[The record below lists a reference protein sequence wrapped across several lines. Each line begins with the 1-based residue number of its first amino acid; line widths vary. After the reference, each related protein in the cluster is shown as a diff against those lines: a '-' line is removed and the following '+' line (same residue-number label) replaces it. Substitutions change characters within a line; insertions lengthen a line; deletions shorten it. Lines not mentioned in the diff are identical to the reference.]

1 MNQRKNA
8 PVVSDGRRYII
19 EKVYSHGIVVQKK
32 YVIPQHPV
40 SRRKYGGRKR

>member
-8 PVVSDGRRYII
+8 PVASDGRGYII
-19 EKVYSHGIVVQKK
+19 EKMYSHGIVVQKK
-32 YVIPQHPV
+32 YVIPQHLV